1 MLESVPRPFL
11 TFIYLCRRDSLFLM
25 FHDVMLNR
33 IFANECFL
41 YTGVLSRLGLEGLED
56 LIHRG
61 SLVGADGPTKHH
73 IVPQLV

>member
-1 MLESVPRPFL
+1 
-11 TFIYLCRRDSLFLM
+11 M

-33 IFANECFL
+33 VFANECFL